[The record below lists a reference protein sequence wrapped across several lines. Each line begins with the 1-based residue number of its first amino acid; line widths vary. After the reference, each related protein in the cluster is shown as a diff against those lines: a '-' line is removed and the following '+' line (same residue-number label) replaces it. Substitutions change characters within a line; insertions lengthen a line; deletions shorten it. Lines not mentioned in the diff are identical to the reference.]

1 MRTEKPPRPE
11 HLRLQVLAERHP
23 VDDCL
28 SPSYWGGEDHQGL
41 EVVGDAEPR
50 NEREPADDGPERI
63 FRQSS
68 DRIDRYLGLHHCAP
82 MGEAYMY
89 DPWVMMSSGWLT
101 PAPTKPT
108 LGTALP
114 QWFAL
119 CALKTASSSPIK
131 VVGGGGGKTTPLK
144 MHCGHAVGD
153 RPPGSALKV
162 FTVRCP
168 PK

>member
-1 MRTEKPPRPE
+1 MTVSVPVIGEVKTIRD
-11 HLRLQVLAERHP
+11 LRSSATPSPVTNGNPLTTVRNAYFDNPVTGSTVTLACTTVP
-23 VDDCL
+23 
-28 SPSYWGGEDHQGL
+28 
-41 EVVGDAEPR
+41 
-50 NEREPADDGPERI
+50 
-63 FRQSS
+63 
-68 DRIDRYLGLHHCAP
+68 P

-144 MHCGHAVGD
+144 MHCGYAVGD